1 MNMTGHALSRHPKDR
16 IMTRSLPPAIVPC
29 AMTVHAPGAAAH
41 ARMLDI
47 AEETPVTLSFNGM
60 AHGVMMAT
68 PLDLHDFATGFAL
81 TEGIIPDLAAL
92 KDVAVRAEAD
102 HARVDM
108 RIDGPSF
115 HRLLAR
121 GRRAMA
127 GRTSCGVCGTD
138 ARDVLD
144 RPRRHVPDAPPDLA
158 AVGRALAALPGR
170 QVLNAR
176 ARMLHAAAWCAPDG
190 TIMQVREDVGR
201 HNALDK
207 LVGAGLRGG
216 LDFGR
221 GFCVITS
228 RCSYEMAHKA
238 IMAGMPGLVA
248 VSAPTA
254 RALRVAGQ
262 AGLYLVAP
270 ARTTSVMVPD
280 LVVGK

>member
-1 MNMTGHALSRHPKDR
+1 
-16 IMTRSLPPAIVPC
+16 MTRALPPAIVPC
-29 AMTVHAPGAAAH
+29 AMVVHAPGAATRE
-41 ARMLDI
+41 RMLDI

-81 TEGIIPDLAAL
+81 TEGIIPDPAAL
-92 KDVAVRAEAD
+92 KAVTIRAQAD
-102 HARVDM
+102 HAHVEM

-144 RPRRHVPDAPPDLA
+144 RPRCTVPDAPPDLA
-158 AVGRALAALPGR
+158 AVARALAALPGR

-190 TIMQVREDVGR
+190 EIMHVREDVGR

-216 LDFGR
+216 VDFGR

-254 RALRVAGQ
+254 RALRVAAD

-270 ARTTSVMVPD
+270 ARDTSVMVPR
-280 LVVGK
+280 LVIDK

>member
-1 MNMTGHALSRHPKDR
+1 
-16 IMTRSLPPAIVPC
+16 MTRSLPSAIVPC
-29 AMTVHAPGAAAH
+29 AMTVHAPGAPATG
-41 ARMLDI
+41 RVLDI
-47 AEETPVTLSFNGM
+47 AEETPVALSFNGM

-68 PLDLHDFATGFAL
+68 PLDLRDFATGFAL

-92 KDVAVRAEAD
+92 KDVTVRAGED
-102 HARVDM
+102 HAGVEM

-121 GRRAMA
+121 GRRAMT

-138 ARDVLD
+138 ARDVLE
-144 RPRRHVPDAPPDLA
+144 RPRRTVPDAPPDMA

-176 ARMLHAAAWCAPDG
+176 AHMLHAAAWCAPDG
-190 TIMQVREDVGR
+190 EIMHVREDVGR

-207 LVGAGLRGG
+207 LVGAGLRDGV
-216 LDFGR
+216 DFGR

-254 RALRVAGQ
+254 RALRVAAQ
-262 AGLYLVAP
+262 AGLHLAAP
-270 ARTTSVMVPD
+270 ARAASVMVPD
-280 LVVGK
+280 LVIRK